1 MFKSN
6 KIYIYCRLIYPFL
19 ILVFIMSWNLN
30 LKALSVI
37 QRKMNYNAFLIILSL
52 QSSKMIFKQNLNQ
65 HFKLLK
71 FLSKTI

>member
-1 MFKSN
+1 
-6 KIYIYCRLIYPFL
+6 
-19 ILVFIMSWNLN
+19 MSWNLN